1 MVTIKLGN
9 MNTQMRI
16 RKSNQ
21 IKLIKENVK
30 SSSIIK
36 TRLNIET
43 KNMKGQIYKRIT
55 TFPNSMAVLKH
66 GRTTVT

>member
-16 RKSNQ
+16 RKSNK

-36 TRLNIET
+36 TRLNTET
-43 KNMKGQIYKRIT
+43 KNMKG
-55 TFPNSMAVLKH
+55 
-66 GRTTVT
+66 